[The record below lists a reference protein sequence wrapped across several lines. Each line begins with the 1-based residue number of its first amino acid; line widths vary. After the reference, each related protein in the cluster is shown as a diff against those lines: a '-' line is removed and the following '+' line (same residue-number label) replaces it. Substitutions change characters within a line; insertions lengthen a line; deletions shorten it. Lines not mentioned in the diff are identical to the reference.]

1 MMINDG
7 SDKADGKAP
16 ADDEAAKAAEPTP
29 AEPTPAEPSPA
40 EAEPAALPEAAIDD
54 APARIV
60 ELEAQLAELKDQ
72 YLRALAET
80 ENVRRR
86 SRRQMEEMRKYAA
99 ADLAKDL
106 LSVADNLRRAL
117 ESVPQEELGD
127 NPSLAKFVG
136 GLEAIERDFLQA
148 FKAHHIV
155 KLDPSGQVF
164 DPNLHQAM
172 MRVDNSGRPAGTVVQ
187 LMQVGYILRDRLLRP
202 AMVGVAKG
210 DDEEPPKVDT
220 TA

>member
-1 MMINDG
+1 MMNKE
-7 SDKADGKAP
+7 SDKGHDKTP
-16 ADDEAAKAAEPTP
+16 VSDDAAKATESDETSPP
-29 AEPTPAEPSPA
+29 AQT
-40 EAEPAALPEAAIDD
+40 EADTDD
-54 APARIV
+54 AFVRIS

-80 ENVRRR
+80 ENVRQR
-86 SRRQMEEMRKYAA
+86 SQRHMEDIRKYSS
-99 ADLAKDL
+99 ADLAIDL

-117 ESVPQEELGD
+117 ELISEED
-127 NPSLAKFVG
+127 QAVHPSLAKFVG
-136 GLEAIERDFLQA
+136 GLEAIEKDFLRA

-155 KLDPSGQVF
+155 QMDPSGEVF

-172 MRVDNSGRPAGTVVQ
+172 MQVEDSRQPAGTVVQ
-187 LMQVGYILRDRLLRP
+187 LMQVGYILHDRLLRP

-210 DDEEPPKVDT
+210 KKEEPPEGAP

>member
-117 ESVPQEELGD
+117 ESVSQEELGD